1 MLRVA
6 PCVAPASFQLEK
18 CRNSF
23 FPPVLIFKLPE
34 TSQDKFLLRNM
45 SGDCCTQTQQKAPIG
60 CLPDPAE
67 EKGCL
72 GLGRPVSIRRNRER
86 EPIQS
91 SDALPCR
98 GGRMASNH
106 LARNTHLTSFL
117 ISQGQHPAWLTE
129 PSSPGSK
136 HERCLQIAPIPA
148 APPLCMPPRH
158 SSLHCSH
165 YYNKPT
171 GQGFCL

>member
-67 EKGCL
+67 DKGCL
-72 GLGRPVSIRRNRER
+72 GLSPSEEIGRGSQFKVQMLSLAEEGGWLQITLPGTHI
-86 EPIQS
+86 S
-91 SDALPCR
+91 S
-98 GGRMASNH
+98 
-106 LARNTHLTSFL
+106 
-117 ISQGQHPAWLTE
+117 
-129 PSSPGSK
+129 PSS
-136 HERCLQIAPIPA
+136 
-148 APPLCMPPRH
+148 
-158 SSLHCSH
+158 SH
-165 YYNKPT
+165 RASI
-171 GQGFCL
+171 